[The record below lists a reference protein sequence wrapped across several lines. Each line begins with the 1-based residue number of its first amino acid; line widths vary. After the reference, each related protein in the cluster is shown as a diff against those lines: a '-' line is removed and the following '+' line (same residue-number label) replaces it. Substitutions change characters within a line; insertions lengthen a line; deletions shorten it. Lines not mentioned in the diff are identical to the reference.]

1 MSAAQP
7 LPDVDVQPN
16 VDVEL
21 GPVLA
26 AVTFDEEGRNCLR
39 HALRR
44 AAHTGQPVI
53 ALHVVHE
60 TEHNMGQY
68 RRHDQGELMRPYADV
83 ARRMLADLS
92 ADVVAEMPDGANI
105 RLRQLVVEGLPEGR
119 IAEVAQLTSAELI
132 IVGGRTE
139 MEKPKPALER
149 WFGRHLIDTVR
160 RRAACPVL
168 IVDSDGNALGDPSS
182 QRADSKH
189 GLPPGL
195 ETH

>member
-1 MSAAQP
+1 MSAAEP
-7 LPDVDVQPN
+7 LHDVDIQPN
-16 VDVEL
+16 VDVQL
-21 GPVLA
+21 SPVLA
-26 AVTFDEEGRNCLR
+26 AVTFDEEGRSCLR

-44 AAHTGQPVI
+44 AAHTGQPAI

-60 TEHNMGQY
+60 TERSMGQY
-68 RRHDQGELMRPYADV
+68 RRHDQGELLRPYADV

-92 ADVVAEMPDGANI
+92 EDVIAEMPDGTDI

-119 IAEVAQLTSAELI
+119 IAEVAQLTGAELI
-132 IVGGRTE
+132 IVGGGTE
-139 MEKPKPALER
+139 VEKPALER
-149 WFGRHLIDTVR
+149 WFGRHLVDTVR

-182 QRADSKH
+182 QRADGKH
-189 GLPPGL
+189 RLPPGL